1 MKFTLWGFL
10 RKLVFRFDAEA
21 VHHFFAAL
29 LWFFGKTSAGRS
41 VLRKISGMSGLP
53 EGPAVLVGGIRF
65 RNPIGLAAGFDK
77 EGKLLAALPHLGFG
91 FAEVGTVTPRPQPGN
106 QRPRLFRDPDRFSL
120 FNRMGFNSPGAETV
134 AHHVAQARRSGAL
147 PSDFRI
153 GVNLGKNK
161 ETPAELAHQDYRD
174 AVKPFAELADY
185 LVINVSSPNTPGLR
199 ALQTVDSI
207 TKIVDSIRAEC
218 AHWKSRPPIYLKLAP
233 ELSGELLEDV
243 VRAEKAMG
251 LDGWVLTNTL
261 GGYWH
266 GGRGGWSGGALGLL
280 SREVLERVRSRSR
293 LPILSV
299 GGILTGREVEER
311 LSRGADLVQV
321 YTGWIYFGPRWI
333 PHLLGTLPV
342 GDRAAF
348 RKARP

>member
-1 MKFTLWGFL
+1 MRPTLWGFL

-21 VHHFFAAL
+21 VHHFFTAILAFL
-29 LWFFGKTSAGRS
+29 GSTTAGRTL
-41 VLRKISGMSGLP
+41 LRSISGMAGHG
-53 EGPAVLVGGIRF
+53 EGPAVQVGGIRF

-106 QRPRLFRDPDRFSL
+106 QRPRLFRDPERFSL
-120 FNRMGFNSPGAETV
+120 FNRMGFNSPGAEIV
-134 AHHVAQARRSGAL
+134 AHHVAKARQKGSL
-147 PSDFRI
+147 PPDFRI

-161 ETPAELAHQDYRD
+161 DTSAELAHQDYRD
-174 AVKPFAELADY
+174 AVRPFAELADY

-199 ALQTVDSI
+199 ALQTVESI
-207 TKIVDSIRAEC
+207 TKIVGAIREEC
-218 AHWKSRPPIYLKLAP
+218 AHWKSKPPIFLKLAP
-233 ELSGELLEDV
+233 ELSGEALEDV
-243 VRAEKAMG
+243 VRAESSMG

-266 GGRGGWSGGALGLL
+266 GGRGGWSGGALGIL

-321 YTGWIYFGPRWI
+321 YTGWVYFGPRWI
-333 PHLLGTLPV
+333 PHLLRTLPS
-342 GDRAAF
+342 GERAAL
-348 RKARP
+348 RKVRT